1 MRERIRVEST
11 EKIWLSQYPDEIPA
25 MLHYEQKNLAQL
37 FEEAVQKDPK
47 KSAIYFLGKKMTF
60 SQLHQ
65 DSLKLSSYLI
75 ELGLKKGDRVAIML
89 PNCPQ
94 AVIMLFFLPE
104 E

>member
-1 MRERIRVEST
+1 MRVEST

-25 MLHYEQKNLAQL
+25 RLHYEQKNLAQL

-47 KSAIYFLGKKMTF
+47 KSATDFLGKKMTF

-75 ELGLKKGDRVAIML
+75 KLGLKKGNA
-89 PNCPQ
+89 
-94 AVIMLFFLPE
+94 
-104 E
+104 